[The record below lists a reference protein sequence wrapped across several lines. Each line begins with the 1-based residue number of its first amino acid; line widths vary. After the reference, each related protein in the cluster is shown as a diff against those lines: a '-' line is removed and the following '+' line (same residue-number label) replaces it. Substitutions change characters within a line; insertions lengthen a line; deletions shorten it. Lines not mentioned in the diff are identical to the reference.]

1 MIHLGLMVYP
11 HFFQWLSK
19 IYWLRLVTLL
29 LNHPPFLYKANYT
42 SKLTTIWYNRELPMK
57 KIIIKNQHF
66 SLFLVY
72 SAFCPFLPKGFLFTR
87 GQKETGEEIL
97 LFGEREI
104 DVVTSCSLCKPNE
117 NFLNFTTS
125 FYVIIKKM
133 AFFVQLCRWFLCC
146 CFSRV
151 DEYL

>member
-1 MIHLGLMVYP
+1 
-11 HFFQWLSK
+11 
-19 IYWLRLVTLL
+19 
-29 LNHPPFLYKANYT
+29 
-42 SKLTTIWYNRELPMK
+42 MK

-125 FYVIIKKM
+125 FYVIIKKKWLS
-133 AFFVQLCRWFLCC
+133 LCNYVDD
-146 CFSRV
+146 FSAAV
-151 DEYL
+151 FQEWMSTSKKLLIAWHPWLGGYLRAAILM